1 MSSQSVVPIAVAINE
16 KTIKASQNSQR
27 FFTRLCLAALL
38 ATKSSQLH
46 PGFRAL
52 KAVATAQS
60 SRSSS
65 SSFRAFRGS
74 ELGGGSVAAGR
85 QRDSGK
91 GGRTLLQRKHGQVS
105 WWRYHNKYLDMKT
118 QVVCLWELPE
128 HHQKNRSYCKRKCPF
143 KFIIPNAETGK

>member
-1 MSSQSVVPIAVAINE
+1 MSSQSIVPIAVAINE
-16 KTIKASQNSQR
+16 KTIKASQSSQR

-46 PGFRAL
+46 PAFRAL
-52 KAVATAQS
+52 KAVAAARSSRSSS

-85 QRDSGK
+85 QRDSGR

-105 WWRYHNKYLDMKT
+105 WWRYHNRYLDMKT

-128 HHQKNRSYCKRKCPF
+128 HHQENRS
-143 KFIIPNAETGK
+143 